1 MAGLNGLSLFSGI
14 GGIDLAFTWAG
25 GHILAFCEIDKYCQ
39 KVLRKHWPD
48 VPIFPDIHEINRE
61 VIKNAG
67 ISQTIDII
75 YGGFPCQPFSVA
87 GNKKGKDDTR
97 YLWPEFSRVVRE
109 IRPSWVVGENVP
121 GILSIAADT
130 VCTDLERE
138 GYEVGIWD
146 YEAASVGAKHRRERI
161 FFVANAGRA
170 LRQRISEE
178 RNVREAYEERT
189 AIAAER
195 PDSAPVPDTYSER
208 CEEQRQ
214 SVKGEQAFAVAE
226 RSSGRELE
234 PELCGGFDGL
244 SDFLDGSLS
253 MIATGI
259 PNRTNRL
266 KALGNAVVPQQIY
279 PIFRAIMECERQC

>member
-1 MAGLNGLSLFSGI
+1 M
-14 GGIDLAFTWAG
+14 
-25 GHILAFCEIDKYCQ
+25 
-39 KVLRKHWPD
+39 
-48 VPIFPDIHEINRE
+48 
-61 VIKNAG
+61 
-67 ISQTIDII
+67 
-75 YGGFPCQPFSVA
+75 
-87 GNKKGKDDTR
+87 
-97 YLWPEFSRVVRE
+97 VRE

-130 VCTDLERE
+130 VCADLERE

-195 PDSAPVPDTYSER
+195 PDSAPVSNPDSQR

-214 SVKGEQAFAVAE
+214 SVKGETTFAGAE

-244 SDFLDGSLS
+244 SQWLDGRFS

>member
-1 MAGLNGLSLFSGI
+1 M
-14 GGIDLAFTWAG
+14 AFTWAG
-25 GHILAFCEIDKYCQ
+25 GNILAFCEIDSYCQ
-39 KVLRKHWPD
+39 KVLRKHWPN
-48 VPIFPDIHEINRE
+48 VPIFSDIHEINRE
-61 VIKNAG
+61 VIRNAG
-67 ISQTIDII
+67 ISTAIDVV

-109 IRPSWVVGENVP
+109 FRPSWVVGENVP

-170 LRQRISEE
+170 LRQRSAVAGTFHGE
-178 RNVREAYEERT
+178 YET
-189 AIAAER
+189 AQTVKPER
-195 PDSAPVPDTYSER
+195 PDSAPVPDPNSER
-208 CEEQRQ
+208 FKEQRQ
-214 SVKGEQAFAVAE
+214 SVKGEPSFARTE
-226 RSSGRELE
+226 WSSRREFE
-234 PELCGGFDGL
+234 PRICGGFDGL
-244 SDFLDGSLS
+244 SAFLDGSMS

-279 PIFRAIMECERQC
+279 PIFKAIMESDTCG